1 MVAPSNFLI
10 MRNGESMTKMIA
22 AFLLS
27 LLFIGILSGCMTTGA
42 GDIYCS
48 NINSKTTFYD
58 YCVGHYY
65 SNHKKSLD
73 WAVDT
78 EKGRGNGGH
87 SELHAYAKFMGCSK
101 ESYNDFSE
109 MIFKNKTEIFGEG
122 FVNSSGVVVDKLLEL
137 IKADESLRKSCK
149 L

>member
-1 MVAPSNFLI
+1 MS
-10 MRNGESMTKMIA
+10 KMIS

-27 LLFIGILSGCMTTGA
+27 LLIIGILSGCTTTGA
-42 GDIYCS
+42 AYIYCE

-65 SNHKKSLD
+65 SNHKKSID

-78 EKGRGNGGH
+78 DKGRGNGGP

-109 MIFKNKTEIFGEG
+109 MIFKNKTEIFGEE
-122 FVNSSGVVVDKLLEL
+122 FVNSSGVVGDKIIELVRSDENL
-137 IKADESLRKSCK
+137 IKLCR
-149 L
+149 